1 MCTYY
6 ICATTLQS
14 FYSDSAMEDMNS
26 TCTGVC
32 LASPVANGLS
42 DVLTLEDPVPDL
54 GSELHKSKTKA
65 LIRSTLSSQKS
76 RPHVG

>member
-14 FYSDSAMEDMNS
+14 FYSDSTMEDMNS

-42 DVLTLEDPVPDL
+42 DVLTY
-54 GSELHKSKTKA
+54 
-65 LIRSTLSSQKS
+65 
-76 RPHVG
+76 